1 MSRQKLT
8 ALNCI
13 NGILAFEGDKSISH
27 RAVMFA
33 SLAEGTSVI
42 ENLSV
47 SHDVQSTAAMFRA
60 LGVDAVQQGNTLTI
74 TSKGFKN
81 FVAPKGM
88 LDSGNSGTTARL
100 MSGILSHLPFP
111 TTVFGD
117 ASLSSRPMKRVIN
130 PIREMGADIEVNA
143 AGTLPITYK
152 PSASLHA
159 ITYELP
165 VPSAQVKSAVLLGG
179 LFHDEKTCVIES
191 EQTRNHTEILLNM
204 ETMCIDGKT
213 HIFSSNK
220 NFPVSQNYF
229 IPGDISSST
238 FFIIL
243 TLLLKNS
250 ELLIKNVS
258 LNPTRTAALSLLQ
271 NMGGN
276 ITVLDVKTSSNEQYG
291 DILVKSSELHNVEI
305 PKSIMPNIIDE
316 IPALAIAGMMAE
328 GEFKLNN
335 AAELRVKESDR
346 ISAVVNNLKH
356 LGLHV
361 DEYQD
366 GFSFTGKQNI
376 TNASPV
382 FESYDDHRIAMA
394 FSLAAFLMGDGAE
407 VNEFDCIRISN
418 PNFLNQ
424 IKELAK

>member
-1 MSRQKLT
+1 MSRQKLS
-8 ALNCI
+8 ALNSI
-13 NGILAFEGDKSISH
+13 NGTLAFEGDKSISH

-33 SLAEGTSVI
+33 SLAEGTSVL

-81 FVAPKGM
+81 FIEPKAQ

-130 PIREMGADIEVNA
+130 PIREMGAIIEVND

-152 PSASLHA
+152 PSAALHA

-179 LFHDEKTCVIES
+179 LFHNEKTCVIES
-191 EQTRNHTEILLNM
+191 EQTRNHTEILLNL
-204 ETMCIDGKT
+204 ETLSVDGKT
-213 HIFSSNK
+213 HVFSSSK

-243 TLLLKNS
+243 TLLLKDS
-250 ELLIKNVS
+250 ALLIKNVS
-258 LNPTRTAALSLLQ
+258 LNPTRTAALTLLQ
-271 NMGGN
+271 NMGGD
-276 ITVLDVKTSSNEQYG
+276 IAVQDVKTSSNEQYG
-291 DILVKSSELHNVEI
+291 NILVRSSNLHNVEI

-328 GEFKLNN
+328 GEFKLSN

-356 LGLHV
+356 LGLRV
-361 DEYQD
+361 DEFQD

-376 TNASPV
+376 TNASPA

-394 FSLAAFLMGDGAE
+394 FSLAAFLMKDGAE
-407 VNEFDCIRISN
+407 VTGFDCIRISN